1 MLKSGKRGVGANLRT
16 ENALMVANLI
26 PMANANPSAAKNP
39 AVDSK
44 FLISLGVGLAV
55 QAAGIVWWAS
65 TLQSSVQHND
75 FQIQMLSKDVQ
86 ENTIFTRDWPAGKW
100 GSGSLPDD
108 VKQNLKIEDLEKQM
122 DKVMSKLYNGHAT
135 P

>member
-1 MLKSGKRGVGANLRT
+1 MPKSGKSAATNAHTDANPAQT
-16 ENALMVANLI
+16 DDT
-26 PMANANPSAAKNP
+26 NPSAAKNP

-108 VKQNLKIEDLEKQM
+108 VKQNLKIEDLERQM
-122 DKVMSKLYNGHAT
+122 DKVMSKLYNGHST